1 VNNPTGILFA
11 YAVASRLA
19 YVGFVGIALRRQE
32 RDAIYTRRYGEAEG
46 FRRFRR
52 VASIIM
58 NHDAVAF
65 ILLCLLTRNTLT
77 LPIPRLAAIVI
88 GVVLVIIGVGIKVWA
103 ARTLGSN
110 AYYWHNFFAPND
122 AQEPVATG
130 PYRFASNPMY
140 TIGYLQTYGLALMLG
155 SLPGL
160 MAAAFAQTAILG
172 MYILVEKPHFER
184 LHAPAD
190 HGATE

>member
-1 VNNPTGILFA
+1 MTLGAGHAAVLS
-11 YAVASRLA
+11 YAVLSRLA
-19 YVGFVGIALRRQE
+19 YVLFVGIALRRQE
-32 RDAIYTRRYGEAEG
+32 RDAIYTRRYGEVEG

-52 VASIIM
+52 VAALIM

-65 ILLCLLTRNTLT
+65 ILLCVVTRDTLT
-77 LPIPRLAAIVI
+77 LPVPRLVAVAVGTLLAIV
-88 GVVLVIIGVGIKVWA
+88 GVGIKVWA

-122 AQEPVATG
+122 AQGPVSTG

-140 TIGYLQTYGLALMLG
+140 TIGYLQTYGLALILG

-160 MAAAFAQTAILG
+160 LAATFAQTAILV
-172 MYILVEKPHFER
+172 MYFVVEKPHFER
-184 LHAPAD
+184 LHRSN
-190 HGATE
+190 

>member
-1 VNNPTGILFA
+1 VNISTIIFA

-19 YVGFVGIALRRQE
+19 YVLFVGIALRRQE
-32 RDAIYTRRYGEAEG
+32 RDAIYTRRYGETEG

-52 VASIIM
+52 VAAIIM
-58 NHDAVAF
+58 NHDAVVF
-65 ILLCLLTRNTLT
+65 ILLCVVTRNTLT
-77 LPIPRLAAIVI
+77 LPVSRLAAIVV
-88 GVVLVIIGVGIKVWA
+88 GAVFVIVGVGIKIWA

-122 AQEPVATG
+122 AQGPVSTG

-140 TIGYLQTYGLALMLG
+140 TIGYLHTYGLALILG

-160 MAAAFAQTAILG
+160 VVSAFAHAAILA
-172 MYILVEKPHFER
+172 MYFLVEKPHFER
-184 LHAPAD
+184 LHRPS
-190 HGATE
+190 

>member
-1 VNNPTGILFA
+1 MTLVHAAVLS

-19 YVGFVGIALRRQE
+19 YVLFVGVALRRQE
-32 RDAIYTRRYGEAEG
+32 RDAIYTRRYGVQEG

-52 VASIIM
+52 VAALIM

-65 ILLCLLTRNTLT
+65 ILLCLVTRDTLT
-77 LPIPRLAAIVI
+77 LPVPRIAAIAV
-88 GVVLVIIGVGIKVWA
+88 GAVLVIAGAGIKVWA

-110 AYYWHNFFAPND
+110 AYYWYNFFAPDD
-122 AQEPVATG
+122 APGPVASG

-140 TIGYLQTYGLALMLG
+140 TIGYLHTYGFALIMG

-160 MAAAFAQTAILG
+160 VAAAFAQATILVFH
-172 MYILVEKPHFER
+172 IVVEKPHFER
-184 LHAPAD
+184 LHRPN
-190 HGATE
+190 